1 MTAAESCQRALGLGA
16 STIYEAAGGVGALDP
31 SIRPVWKGAVCC
43 GPAFPLA
50 CAAGDNLAVHRALEV
65 CAPGDVL
72 VIDAAGDNRGYFGEV
87 LANAAIARGVMG
99 VVVNAGVRDVDAFER
114 MRFPVFSRW
123 ISMGRTVKRNPG
135 SVGAAV
141 TLGDVRVARGSLV
154 LADADGVLITDEAA
168 FEETLRKAE
177 ARAAREVEI
186 IARLKDGELT
196 LDLLGLRSAGG

>member
-1 MTAAESCQRALGLGA
+1 
-16 STIYEAAGGVGALDP
+16 
-31 SIRPVWKGAVCC
+31 
-43 GPAFPLA
+43 
-50 CAAGDNLAVHRALEV
+50 
-65 CAPGDVL
+65 
-72 VIDAAGDNRGYFGEV
+72 
-87 LANAAIARGVMG
+87 
-99 VVVNAGVRDVDAFER
+99 
-114 MRFPVFSRW
+114 
-123 ISMGRTVKRNPG
+123 
-135 SVGAAV
+135 V